1 MRIRRSAAH
10 VLMHI
15 SPCPLCGTVEWQP
28 LDNIHESRS
37 VRTDGVVIAQPLSK
51 FHCAGCGLAI
61 RSTQSEDPA
70 ALYGEAYQ
78 LYSNRPGAEQF
89 DAARYVAISS
99 ALRAAWGNRT
109 APKRVLEVGCG
120 DGSLLHALK
129 LSWPGSHIV
138 GLEPSGSAVGFART
152 SHRPVY
158 QGMIG
163 QSLPTAIAGGAYDL
177 IYAVHVIEHTPDP
190 ATFLMNSSALLAPGG
205 RLIVTC
211 PDGTVP
217 HAELIHS
224 DHLFSMTPKHL
235 AAFAHRSGQNI
246 LLQVDCP
253 AGAQAEYSQLMVC
266 APSGDNQLR
275 RPPDQPHAD
284 ALYRDRQAY
293 LRLWKGLEADLLNS
307 VRADQPLYCFGAGGW
322 TGNIAGYCPQ
332 LWDRVV
338 ACAVDGGSGASVH
351 GKDVLDYR
359 TVAREPRQFIAVVN
373 PASQS
378 RIAARLTGDGHKVI
392 RWPGELSA

>member
-1 MRIRRSAAH
+1 
-10 VLMHI
+10 MHT

-37 VRTDGVVIAQPLSK
+37 VRTDGGVIAQPLSK
-51 FHCAGCGLAI
+51 LHCVGCGLAI
-61 RSTQSEDPA
+61 RSGQSEDLS

-89 DAARYVAISS
+89 DAARYVAIGG
-99 ALRAAWGNRT
+99 ALRAAWGDRA
-109 APKRVLEVGCG
+109 APKRVLEIGCG
-120 DGSLLHALK
+120 DGSLLHALQ

-138 GLEPSGSAVGFART
+138 GLEPSGSAVGFARA

-163 QSLPTAIAGGAYDL
+163 QSLPTAIAGGAFDL

-190 ATFLMNSSALLAPGG
+190 AAFLRGMSALLAPEG
-205 RLIVTC
+205 RLMVTC
-211 PDGTVP
+211 PDGAVP

-224 DHLFSMTPKHL
+224 DHLFSMTLKHL
-235 AAFAHRSGQNI
+235 AAFACRGGQTV

-253 AGAQAEYSQLMVC
+253 AGTQAEYSQLMVC
-266 APSGDNQLR
+266 APSGDNQLQ
-275 RPPDQPHAD
+275 RPPDRPHAD

-293 LRLWKGLEADLLNS
+293 LRLWKGLEAYLLNS

-322 TGNIAGYCPQ
+322 TGNIAGYCPK

-338 ACAVDGGSGASVH
+338 ACAVDGGSGASAH

-359 TVAREPRQFIAVVN
+359 AVAQEARQFIVVVN
-373 PASQS
+373 PALQS
-378 RIAARLTGDGHKVI
+378 RIATRLTGDGHKVI
-392 RWPGELSA
+392 RWPAELNA